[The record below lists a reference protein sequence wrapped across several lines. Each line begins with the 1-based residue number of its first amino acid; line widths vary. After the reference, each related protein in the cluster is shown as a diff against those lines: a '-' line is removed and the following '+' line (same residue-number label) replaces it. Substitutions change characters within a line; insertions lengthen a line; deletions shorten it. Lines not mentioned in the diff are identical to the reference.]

1 MELSLAGEAN
11 ASINSTVKDA
21 PAIRDEGSRA
31 RKATYILYESALA
44 VVTVADALTYSYAK
58 ALPEDLGLAQGRPYG

>member
-1 MELSLAGEAN
+1 MELSLAGEAD

-31 RKATYILYESALA
+31 RKATYILYESALM
-44 VVTVADALTYSYAK
+44 L
-58 ALPEDLGLAQGRPYG
+58 